1 MLIKPLFQFI
11 QSPAPSGIFQAVE
24 GRVSVF
30 DLIQMGCDRL
40 ADVETLRPACQLG
53 KFSESVFKGGGN
65 ADGEHREHLVYVV
78 IQSIQR
84 LDLPVNVSSR
94 DCRDHWLCRYPFT
107 LELMAEEKELRYDP
121 AAIEQK
127 WQQRWA
133 ADPMLYAAEPASGS
147 KPKYFVL
154 EMLPYPSGQLH
165 MGHVRNYAIGDALA
179 RQMWMRGYNVLHPM
193 GWDAFGLPAENA
205 ALKNNTPPREWTLAN
220 IAAMKRQMLRL
231 GLGYDWATEVTTC
244 LPDYYRWNQW
254 FFLRMYEKGLVYR
267 KKSKVN
273 WCPECATVLANEQVI
288 DGCCWRHEDTKVEQ
302 RDLEQ
307 WFLRTTNY
315 AQELLDGLDKLDGW
329 PEKVRTMQRNWIGRS
344 EGTEV
349 DFFLAS
355 DDIVAGSTDSP
366 VVFSPKPDTV
376 RIRVFTTRVDTIFG
390 ATSVQLA
397 PEHPLVT
404 FFASADTALKAQVGM
419 LLNEQKKAREA
430 ANIGEIEK
438 HGIPTGKFAV
448 NPYNG
453 QRVPIW
459 VANYVLMEYG
469 TGAIMSVPAHDERDF
484 EFAQKYGID
493 IRRVIAPAGR
503 EGGQTE
509 LPFVSEDG
517 VLVNSG
523 EYNGLT
529 CAQAQGQL
537 QAAAARSAFGEAKVI
552 FRLKDWGISRQRYWG
567 TPIPMIHCERDG
579 LVPVPDDQLPVIL
592 PEKIEITQ
600 QGGSPLSRVPE
611 FVNVTCPKCGGPAK
625 RETDTMDTFVD
636 SSWYF
641 YRYTDAHN
649 AKAPFDPA
657 VVRYWFPIDQ
667 YIGGVEHAILHL
679 IYSRF
684 WTKVMRD
691 LGIVANDEPA
701 TRLFTQGMVIKD
713 GAKMSKSKGNVVSPD
728 DMVARYGADAT
739 RMYALF
745 AAPPDRDL
753 DWQEDG
759 VAGVSR
765 FLARVW
771 RIVDRHAAII
781 GREPGASHP
790 FREESGKDGAP
801 QSSEN
806 GPGQRLLRK
815 MHQTIARIT
824 LDFEGRWHFN
834 TCVAAIMEY
843 VNELQ
848 AADAELSA
856 GAVPAPVLHEL
867 LRTLVLLLAPFA
879 PFLAAELW
887 EELGERGNVL
897 RAPWPKSDPELAKED
912 EIEIPVQINGKL
924 ATLVRVAAETDA
936 KTMEAA
942 ALADPKVAARIAG
955 RNVVKVIVVPGRAVN
970 LVVK

>member
-1 MLIKPLFQFI
+1 
-11 QSPAPSGIFQAVE
+11 
-24 GRVSVF
+24 
-30 DLIQMGCDRL
+30 
-40 ADVETLRPACQLG
+40 
-53 KFSESVFKGGGN
+53 
-65 ADGEHREHLVYVV
+65 
-78 IQSIQR
+78 
-84 LDLPVNVSSR
+84 
-94 DCRDHWLCRYPFT
+94 
-107 LELMAEEKELRYDP
+107 MAEEKEQLRYDP
-121 AAIEQK
+121 AVIEQK
-127 WQQRWA
+127 WLERWA
-133 ADPMLYAAEPASGS
+133 ADPTLYAAEPATSK
-147 KPKYFVL
+147 KPKYYVL

-220 IAAMKRQMLRL
+220 IAAMKRQFGRL
-231 GLGYDWATEVTTC
+231 GMGFDWATEVTTC
-244 LPDYYRWNQW
+244 MPEYYRWNQW
-254 FFLRMYEKGLVYR
+254 FFLRMHEKGLAYR

-288 DGCCWRHEDTKVEQ
+288 DGCCWRHEDTRVEQ
-302 RDLEQ
+302 RDLVQ
-307 WFLRTTNY
+307 WFFRITAY
-315 AQELLDGLDKLDGW
+315 AQELLDDLDKLGGW

-349 DFFLAS
+349 DFFLEEQGQRDQGNKGAEK
-355 DDIVAGSTDSP
+355 T
-366 VVFSPKPDTV
+366 

-397 PEHPLVT
+397 PEHPLVKAFT
-404 FFASADTALKAQVGM
+404 AEDADLKAKVDE
-419 LLNEQKKAREA
+419 LLAQQKAAREA
-430 ANIGEIEK
+430 DDLGAIEK
-438 HGIPTGKFAV
+438 HGVATGRLAI

-453 QRVPIW
+453 ERVPIW
-459 VANYVLMEYG
+459 VANYILMDYG

-484 EFAQKYGID
+484 EFATKYGIE
-493 IRRVIAPAGR
+493 IRQVIKPLEDV
-503 EGGQTE
+503 EGAQ
-509 LPFVSEDG
+509 LPFLSEDG

-523 EYNGLT
+523 EYDGLS
-529 CAQAQGQL
+529 CVEAQRRL
-537 QAAAARSAFGEAKVI
+537 QEVAARDGYGEAKVI
-552 FRLKDWGISRQRYWG
+552 FRLKDWGVSRQRYWG

-579 LVPVPDDQLPVIL
+579 MVPVPDDQLPVLL

-600 QGGSPLSRVPE
+600 QGGSPLARVPE
-611 FVNVTCPKCGGPAK
+611 FVNTTCPKCGGPAK

-649 AKAPFDPA
+649 AKAPFDSD
-657 VVRYWFPIDQ
+657 VVKYWFPIDQ

-691 LGIVANDEPA
+691 LGLVKNDEPVE
-701 TRLFTQGMVIKD
+701 RLFTQGMVIKD

-728 DMVARYGADAT
+728 DMVARYGADSA
-739 RMYALF
+739 RMYSLF

-765 FLARVW
+765 FLGRVW
-771 RIVDRHAAII
+771 RIVTKYAPVAR
-781 GREPGASHP
+781 GG
-790 FREESGKDGAP
+790 ESSAQISTKTGKSG
-801 QSSEN
+801 E
-806 GPGQRLLRK
+806 LLRK
-815 MHQTIARIT
+815 LHQTIARIT
-824 LDFEGRWHFN
+824 QDFEGRWHFN
-834 TCVAAIMEY
+834 TSVAAIMEL
-843 VNELQ
+843 VNEIQ
-848 AADAELSA
+848 DADAQLASGEI
-856 GAVPAPVLHEL
+856 PAPVVREL

-879 PFLAAELW
+879 PFLAAEMW
-887 EELGERGNVL
+887 EQLGEKGAIL
-897 RAPWPKSDPELAKED
+897 RAPWPRSNPEMARED

-924 ATLVRVAAETDA
+924 VTVVRVAAGADA

-942 ALADPKVAARIAG
+942 ALADEKVKARIAG
-955 RNVVKVIVVPGRAVN
+955 KTVVKVIVVPGRAVN